1 MQNAHPALL
10 GWGGSGDSKA
20 GVQGRATMEPIRVN
34 DVHDVEIDMNRLSQQ
49 RQSGSKVRR
58 LITSILRFSPGTYA
72 IGTPRRSIDRE
83 QQSDVP
89 FYE

>member
-1 MQNAHPALL
+1 M
-10 GWGGSGDSKA
+10 
-20 GVQGRATMEPIRVN
+20 MEPIIAN
-34 DVHDVEIDMNRLSQQ
+34 NVHEPELDMSRLSQR
-49 RQSGSKVRR
+49 RQGGGKVRR
-58 LITSILRFSPGTYA
+58 LITSILGFSPGIYK

>member
-1 MQNAHPALL
+1 
-10 GWGGSGDSKA
+10 
-20 GVQGRATMEPIRVN
+20 MEPIRAN
-34 DVHDVEIDMNRLSQQ
+34 NVHEPEIDMNRLMQ
-49 RQSGSKVRR
+49 RRQGGSKVRR
-58 LITSILRFSPGTYA
+58 LLTSILRFSPGIYA

>member
-1 MQNAHPALL
+1 MQNAHTALL

-20 GVQGRATMEPIRVN
+20 EVQGRATMEPIIAN
-34 DVHDVEIDMNRLSQQ
+34 NVHETEIDMNRPSEQ
-49 RQSGSKVRR
+49 RQGGSKVRR
-58 LITSILRFSPGTYA
+58 LITSILGFSPGVYK

>member
-1 MQNAHPALL
+1 
-10 GWGGSGDSKA
+10 
-20 GVQGRATMEPIRVN
+20 MEPIRAN
-34 DVHDVEIDMNRLSQQ
+34 NVHEPEIDMNRLMQ
-49 RQSGSKVRR
+49 RRQGGSKVRR
-58 LITSILRFSPGTYA
+58 LITSILRFSPGIYT

>member
-1 MQNAHPALL
+1 
-10 GWGGSGDSKA
+10 
-20 GVQGRATMEPIRVN
+20 MEPIRAN
-34 DVHDVEIDMNRLSQQ
+34 DVHEAEIDMNRPLTQ
-49 RQSGSKVRR
+49 RRRGGSKVRR
-58 LITSILRFSPGTYA
+58 LITSILRFSPGIYA

>member
-1 MQNAHPALL
+1 
-10 GWGGSGDSKA
+10 
-20 GVQGRATMEPIRVN
+20 MEPIRAIN
-34 DVHDVEIDMNRLSQQ
+34 VHEAEIDMNRLGQP
-49 RQSGSKVRR
+49 RQGGSKVRR
-58 LITSILRFSPGTYA
+58 LITSILRFSPRIYT